1 MNAGAVFT
9 VAVILWICATVSG
22 KGQFLSQTVKEWDEV
37 MGAPYE
43 TSSCASHK
51 NGIVT
56 AKYRTGDIFCDVT
69 FENGTAVRVDMHF
82 HLFESDWQVA
92 GIQRN
97 VLNGTFE
104 VMQGKAVAP
113 IFGVDWY
120 QDNVLHF
127 TVKNDWGH
135 EIAILRIERDTITM
149 VLSNAHGYFDI
160 SR

>member
-1 MNAGAVFT
+1 MNPYLVFA
-9 VAVILWICATVSG
+9 VAVVLWICGAVSS
-22 KGQFLSQTVKEWDEV
+22 KGQFLSQTVKEWDAAV
-37 MGAPYE
+37 GAPYE

-69 FENGTAVRVDMHF
+69 FKDGTAVRVDMHF
-82 HLFESDWQVA
+82 HLFENDWQVA

-104 VMQGKAVAP
+104 MLQSKAVAQ
-113 IFGVDWY
+113 IFGDDWY

-135 EIAILRIERDTITM
+135 EIAILKIERDTLTM
-149 VLSNAHGYFDI
+149 VLSNSVGYFDT

>member
-1 MNAGAVFT
+1 MNPFLVFA
-9 VAVILWICATVSG
+9 VAVVLWICATVSSE
-22 KGQFLSQTVKEWDEV
+22 GQYLSQTVKEWDEV

-43 TSSCASHK
+43 TSSCASHR

-82 HLFESDWQVA
+82 HLFQSDWHVA

-104 VMQGKAVAP
+104 IMQGKAAVP
-113 IFGVDWY
+113 IFAEDWY
-120 QDNVLHF
+120 QNNVLHF

-135 EIAILRIERDTITM
+135 EIAILKIERDTLTM
-149 VLSNAHGYFDI
+149 VLSNSQGYFDI

>member
-1 MNAGAVFT
+1 MSPYLVFA
-9 VAVILWICATVSG
+9 VAVILWICGAVSS
-22 KGQFLSQTVKEWDEV
+22 KGQFLSQTVKEWDAAV
-37 MGAPYE
+37 GAPYE
-43 TSSCASHK
+43 TSSCASHG

-104 VMQGKAVAP
+104 MLQSKAVAQ
-113 IFGVDWY
+113 IFGEDWY

-135 EIAILRIERDTITM
+135 EIAILKIERDKLTM
-149 VLSNAHGYFDI
+149 VLSNSQGYFDT

>member
-1 MNAGAVFT
+1 MNPFLVFA
-9 VAVILWICATVSG
+9 VAVVLWICGAVSSE
-22 KGQFLSQTVKEWDEV
+22 GQFLTQTVKEWDAA

-69 FENGTAVRVDMHF
+69 FKDGTAVRVDMHF
-82 HLFESDWQVA
+82 HLFEGNWQVA

-104 VMQGKAVAP
+104 MLQSKAVAP
-113 IFGVDWY
+113 IFGDDWY

-135 EIAILRIERDTITM
+135 EIAILKIERDTLTM
-149 VLSNAHGYFDI
+149 VLSNSVGYFDT